1 MGIFSSKKKTSV
13 DTQVVRIIE
22 REHVPETLMASV
34 LRAVVG
40 SRASM
45 GDTIVEGLYSSPAR
59 SFEKMHKYGRTTYT
73 HGLPNTDLIK
83 PSSLTNI
90 VQGVINVLEGRTV
103 TIDYAR
109 FGVLNNS
116 HYARMV
122 LTNQHG
128 YDTATNE
135 VTAFSAQKKA
145 KVYVR
150 DIVPAYTVESF
161 EEADPEIFDEVFGDP
176 ESGGY
181 SEDEPM
187 NEILGQ
193 FKQYTAPE
201 ITTFEGARVIL
212 TWKEGAV
219 SKTQDLIINMQNEDL
234 DADYYQVRYRYT
246 QSGKTVIKYWTYR
259 SGAGQYPTLDML
271 HDPGFKGSGTYF
283 PFVFFRSRKE
293 NLAHPSRE
301 GTALHKTSTKLLEHI
316 GIDYTDLGKEIN
328 DNPDVGQI
336 EQAVLMMGVRADSK
350 DPIEVRYLFEYFRN
364 IAVLAGARV
373 QAETSATRPTSIGGL
388 FSQASLSSFNTTGSG
403 ARAITLKDRDFK
415 QVLSMSNVQRKV
427 IAGRI
432 GIEGTYSSYRAKA
445 DKSLPVQGGL
455 FRRKE
460 TPILVYRKQ
469 ITASTY
475 EEVWVYNL
483 ALKYDIWEGHSVTAK
498 IGEDRLLIP
507 IDLEIAK
514 SLPIHKRE
522 KLYTTSLHL
531 VFNSRVTQKVKW
543 YQRGA
548 FKVVLIIAAIA
559 ITAYTGRFEAIALAI
574 KAGQVL
580 AAVIAIVTEI
590 VVALAMQEGF
600 KFVAKELGADIAMYL
615 AIAAILYGGFD
626 YLASGSLEA
635 SMATQMLTVSAG
647 FANASGN
654 EYMRMAQDYQ
664 GQLQAFN
671 LLAEQQFKELEDIR
685 KSLETITPLNPY
697 EFVGMQPFIVLG
709 ETPDNFYQRTVHSGN
724 IGAKAIDA
732 VTNYAEIA
740 LRLPTPQDTLGG
752 VVYV

>member
-1 MGIFSSKKKTSV
+1 MGIFSSKKKTTV
-13 DTQVVRIIE
+13 DTQVVRVIE
-22 REHVPETLMASV
+22 KEHVPDTLMASV

-40 SRASM
+40 SRASL
-45 GDTIVEGLYSSPAR
+45 GDTIVEGMYGSPAR
-59 SFEKMHKYGRTTYT
+59 SFERMHKYGRTTYT
-73 HGLPNTDLIK
+73 HGLPNTNLIK
-83 PSSLTNI
+83 PSSLTDI
-90 VQGVINVLEGRTV
+90 VRGVINVLEGRTV

-109 FGVLNNS
+109 FGVLNNT

-122 LTNQHG
+122 LANRYG
-128 YDTATNE
+128 YDTLTNE
-135 VTAFSAQKKA
+135 VTAVSVQKKA
-145 KVYVR
+145 KVYVK
-150 DIVPAYTVESF
+150 DIVPAYTEESF

-187 NEILGQ
+187 NEILGR
-193 FKQYTAPE
+193 FKQYSAPE

-212 TWKEGAV
+212 TWREGAV
-219 SKTQDLIINMQNEDL
+219 SKTEDLIINMQNEDL

-246 QSGKTVIKYWTYR
+246 QAGKTIVKYWTYR
-259 SGAGQYPTLDML
+259 SGANQYPTLDML

-283 PFVFFRSRKE
+283 PFVFFRSKKE
-293 NLAHPSRE
+293 NLAHPSRKDT
-301 GTALHKTSTKLLEHI
+301 GLHKTSTKLLEHI
-316 GIDYTDLGKEIN
+316 GIDYESLGKEIN
-328 DNPDVGQI
+328 ENPDVGQI
-336 EQAVLMMGVRADSK
+336 EQAVMMMGVRADSK

-373 QAETSATRPTSIGGL
+373 QAETSATRPTTLAGVL
-388 FSQASLSSFNTTGSG
+388 RMTALSSFNTTGSG
-403 ARAITLKDRDFK
+403 ARAITLQDRDFK
-415 QVLSMSNVQRKV
+415 QVLSMSNIQRKV

-432 GIEGTYSSYRAKA
+432 GVVGTYSSYRTNAPR
-445 DKSLPVQGGL
+445 DQQVRGGPPRRLSTPVM
-455 FRRKE
+455 
-460 TPILVYRKQ
+460 VYRKQ
-469 ITASTY
+469 ITTSTY
-475 EEVWVYNL
+475 EEVWVHGL
-483 ALKYDIWEGHSVTAK
+483 SLKYDIWEGHSVTAK

-507 IDLEIAK
+507 IDLAIAK
-514 SLPIHKRE
+514 SLPVHKRE

-548 FKVVLIIAAIA
+548 FKVVLIIAAIV

-580 AAVIAIVTEI
+580 AAIIAIVTEI
-590 VVALAMQEGF
+590 VISLAMQEGF

-671 LLAEQQFKELEDIR
+671 LLAEQKFKELDDIR

-709 ETPDNFYQRTVHSGN
+709 ETPDNFYNRTVHSGN

>member
-1 MGIFSSKKKTSV
+1 MGIFSSKKKTTV
-13 DTQVVRIIE
+13 DTQVVRVIE
-22 REHVPETLMASV
+22 KEHVPDTLMASV

-40 SRASM
+40 SRASL
-45 GDTIVEGLYSSPAR
+45 GDTIVEGMYGSPAR
-59 SFEKMHKYGRTTYT
+59 SFERMHKYGRTTYT
-73 HGLPNTDLIK
+73 HGLPNTNLIK
-83 PSSLTNI
+83 PSSPDEI
-90 VQGVINVLEGRTV
+90 VLGILNVLEGRPV
-103 TIDYAR
+103 TLDYAR

-122 LTNQHG
+122 LTNEYG

-135 VTAFSAQKKA
+135 VTVLSAQKKA
-145 KVYVR
+145 KVYVK
-150 DIVPAYTVESF
+150 DIVPAYTEASF
-161 EEADPEIFDEVFGDP
+161 KDADREVFDSFGDP

-212 TWKEGAV
+212 TWREGTV
-219 SKTQDLIINMQNEDL
+219 SKTEDLIINMQDEDL
-234 DADYYQVRYRYT
+234 DADYYQARYRYT
-246 QSGKTVIKYWTYR
+246 QSGKTAIKYWTYR
-259 SGAGQYPTLDML
+259 SGAGEYPTLDML

-283 PFVFFRSRKE
+283 PFVFFRSKKE
-293 NLAHPSRE
+293 NLAHSSRKD
-301 GTALHKTSTKLLEHI
+301 TALHKTSTKLLEHI

-328 DNPDVGQI
+328 ANPDVGQI

-350 DPIEVRYLFEYFRN
+350 DPIEVCYLFEYFRN

-373 QAETSATRPTSIGGL
+373 QAETSATRPTTLNGILSGT
-388 FSQASLSSFNTTGSG
+388 SLSSFNTTGSG
-403 ARAITLKDRDFK
+403 ARAITLQDRDFK
-415 QVLSMSNVQRKV
+415 QILSMSNIQRKL

-432 GIEGTYSSYRAKA
+432 GVVGTYSSYRTNA
-445 DKSLPVQGGL
+445 PRHQQVRGGL
-455 FRRKE
+455 FRRLS
-460 TPILVYRKQ
+460 TPVMVYRKQ
-469 ITASTY
+469 ITTSTY

-483 ALKYDIWEGHSVTAK
+483 ALKYDIWRGHSVTAK
-498 IGEDRLLIP
+498 VGEDRLLIP
-507 IDLEIAK
+507 IDLAIAK
-514 SLPIHKRE
+514 SLPIHRRE

-548 FKVVLIIAAIA
+548 FKVVLIIAAIV

-580 AAVIAIVTEI
+580 AAVIAVVTQI

-671 LLAEQQFKELEDIR
+671 LLAEQKFKELDDIR